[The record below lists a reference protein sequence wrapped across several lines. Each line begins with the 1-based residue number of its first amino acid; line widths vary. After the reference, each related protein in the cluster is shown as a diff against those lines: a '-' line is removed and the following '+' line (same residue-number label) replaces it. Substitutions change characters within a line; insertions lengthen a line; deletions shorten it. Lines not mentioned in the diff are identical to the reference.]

1 MWKTF
6 TDKNQFCRL
15 VYICDV
21 SASMAYVTCF
31 ITPILKSLVVP
42 VIWLA
47 LIGAIYSQIAPFFV
61 LNHIF
66 FPANEEVTLK
76 TNKQLDFKACF
87 K

>member
-42 VIWLA
+42 VIWVA
-47 LIGAIYSQIAPFFV
+47 LIGVIYSWIAPFFV
-61 LNHIF
+61 FNHIF
-66 FPANEEVTLK
+66 FLANVEATLK

>member
-1 MWKTF
+1 
-6 TDKNQFCRL
+6 
-15 VYICDV
+15 
-21 SASMAYVTCF
+21 MAYVTCF

-47 LIGAIYSQIAPFFV
+47 LIGVIYSWIAPFFV
-61 LNHIF
+61 FNNIF
-66 FPANEEVTLK
+66 FSANEEATLK

>member
-42 VIWLA
+42 
-47 LIGAIYSQIAPFFV
+47 LIASIYSRIAPFFA

-66 FPANEEVTLK
+66 FPANEEATLK
-76 TNKQLDFKACF
+76 TNNQLDFKACF

>member
-42 VIWLA
+42 
-47 LIGAIYSQIAPFFV
+47 LIAAIYSRIAPFFA

-66 FPANEEVTLK
+66 FPSQWGGYTK
-76 TNKQLDFKACF
+76 NKQPIRFQGLF
-87 K
+87 